1 MGIDAQKSDNLVLLL
16 DGLSLL
22 DQQDQDRVFGMV
34 NTLDC
39 ADKNVKD
46 SMFPDTPFL
55 SSEILSANA
64 GDKI

>member
-1 MGIDAQKSDNLVLLL
+1 MSIDAQKSNNLVILL

-34 NTLDC
+34 DTLEF
-39 ADKNVKD
+39 ADKNVKG
-46 SMFPDTPFL
+46 SMFPDTPL
-55 SSEILSANA
+55 LNTEILAANA

>member
-1 MGIDAQKSDNLVLLL
+1 MSIDAQKSDNLVILL

-34 NTLDC
+34 DTLEC
-39 ADKNVKD
+39 ADKNVKGTIFSD
-46 SMFPDTPFL
+46 IPPIK
-55 SSEILSANA
+55 SEISSAYT